1 MEAAGYCK
9 NPSIARERDI
19 CFRIGSVLCS
29 GDAAPRGARHLLPPI
44 SSVPYEPRGAA
55 LISPRVL
62 CTVALSWATL
72 LIFSLLLFL
81 SLPNL
86 GRVNSSVVVSF
97 PSIYAAEL
105 RGGIA
110 VFFDNSVVALL

>member
-1 MEAAGYCK
+1 MPLLEVRATFSL
-9 NPSIARERDI
+9 PSR
-19 CFRIGSVLCS
+19 L
-29 GDAAPRGARHLLPPI
+29 
-44 SSVPYEPRGAA
+44 VPYEPRGAA

-62 CTVALSWATL
+62 CTVALAWATL

-110 VFFDNSVVALL
+110 AFFVLF